1 MKNNRKVSAKTVLME
16 TLEQLLHK
24 KPFQKISVN
33 ELCQAALVSR
43 SAFYANFEDKYHLL
57 ACCLEAKKEEID
69 ALTETHS
76 PEEFLTVILE
86 FIQQENRFFFN
97 TFASDPERETLDI
110 LYTSFEKH
118 FVSLLKE
125 READGLVLPGP
136 PEVVISFFIGG
147 LATSTLRWIKSNY
160 KIPKEELAA
169 CQHRLLEGIL

>member
-1 MKNNRKVSAKTVLME
+1 MNCVKLPWSAVR
-16 TLEQLLHK
+16 
-24 KPFQKISVN
+24 PFTRILKIN
-33 ELCQAALVSR
+33 TTFLPAAWR
-43 SAFYANFEDKYHLL
+43 P
-57 ACCLEAKKEEID
+57 KKEEID